1 MKAIVLA
8 GGKSSRLYP
17 ATLACS
23 KQILSVYDKPMI
35 YYPIS
40 ILIMLGIKDI
50 LIISTEKD
58 EAIFKGL
65 LKSGEQFGVNFSY
78 MVQKIPRGIA
88 DAFIIAEKFI
98 NGEKVCLILGDNLFY
113 GLDLKQT
120 LESAASFKEGA
131 VVFGYPVENPTAFG
145 VVDFDEKGTVISIEE
160 KPKNPKS
167 NFAVPGLYFYDEN
180 VVEIAK
186 RLIPSQR
193 GELEITSVNEEYL
206 KKNMLKVKLFSSDVK
221 WLDTGTHKDLLKA
234 SNFVAKVQLEEGI
247 YIACLEEI
255 AYNNGL
261 IDRENLLRSAEKY
274 IKTEYGQHLFKLCKG
289 ENVVESKR

>member
-120 LESAASFKEGA
+120 LESAASFKKGA

-145 VVDFDEKGTVISIEE
+145 VVDFDEKGNVISIEE

-186 RLIPSQR
+186 KLTPSQR

>member
-145 VVDFDEKGTVISIEE
+145 VVDFDEKGNVISIEE

-289 ENVVESKR
+289 ENVGESKR

>member
-145 VVDFDEKGTVISIEE
+145 VVDFDEKGNVISIEE